1 MYRITVSAS
10 VNLSHLFWLRSLAI
24 IGQLC
29 TIAFVQFFFG
39 VKLPLPA
46 MLFVIAMEVAFNGV
60 TWLRVTQ
67 DRPESNLELF
77 GQIWVDLGALSAL
90 LFLSGGTTNPF
101 VSLYLPSL
109 AIAAAVLPWYLTA
122 WLAAFAV
129 ACYVLLGFD
138 NVPLNLDNPANL
150 FDYYRAGMWVNFM
163 VSVALI
169 VWFVARMSR
178 ALRQREAALADAQ
191 QRLLRDER
199 AVALGVQAA
208 TVAHEIGTPLS
219 SIAMLTEEL
228 RDIART
234 DKGLA
239 PYGADLELLD
249 TQITLCTS
257 ALARLRSRA
266 SSTGSR
272 QAVSEWLGPFVEQ
285 WRLRH
290 PHVKFELLGNAPAEL
305 SLDDTVA
312 VGQILTIL
320 LDNAARA
327 SRDFVTL
334 RAYPAARAG
343 YIDFEVCDAGPGIPA
358 SLRASLGATP
368 VESTQGG
375 HGVGLYLAFSS
386 AARLGGSIDLADASA
401 SAAAVGVGSAG
412 AAAEPSDGAAASGAG
427 TPDASARELPR
438 TGAVTGSARARK
450 SRGTRAVL
458 HVPVRAEARAGG
470 AVPAG
475 QSSETS
481 SEASSKA
488 RSSAAAQ
495 SSDIGRGEGP
505 GRPDAA

>member
-1 MYRITVSAS
+1 MYRITVSAR

-29 TIAFVQFFFG
+29 TIAVVQFFFG
-39 VKLPLPA
+39 VHLPLPA

-60 TWLRVTQ
+60 TWMRVEQ
-67 DRPESNLELF
+67 DRPESDLELF

-109 AIAAAVLPWYLTA
+109 AIAAAVLPWYFTG
-122 WLAAFAV
+122 WLAAFSV

-138 NVPLNLDNPANL
+138 NVPLNMDNPANL

-163 VSVALI
+163 VSVGLI
-169 VWFVARMSR
+169 VWFVARMSL
-178 ALRQREAALADAQ
+178 ALRQRDHALGDAQ

-219 SIAMLTEEL
+219 TIAMLTEEL
-228 RDIART
+228 RDMART
-234 DKGLA
+234 DKALA
-239 PYGADLELLD
+239 PYVDDLALLER
-249 TQITLCTS
+249 QISLCTS

-266 SSTGSR
+266 SSQGSR

-290 PHVKFELLGNAPAEL
+290 PHVKFEQIGDAPDDL

-327 SRDFVTL
+327 SRDYVTL
-334 RAYPAARAG
+334 RAYPATRAG
-343 YIDFEVCDAGPGIPA
+343 FIDFEVCDAGPGIPA
-358 SLRASLGATP
+358 SLRNALGAAP

-386 AARLGGSIDLADASA
+386 AARLGGLIDLTDVDSLAPAGEGPGAAD
-401 SAAAVGVGSAG
+401 GGSAG
-412 AAAEPSDGAAASGAG
+412 
-427 TPDASARELPR
+427 REHRPH
-438 TGAVTGSARARK
+438 
-450 SRGTRAVL
+450 GTRAVL
-458 HVPVRAEARAGG
+458 HVPAKSGTR
-470 AVPAG
+470 
-475 QSSETS
+475 
-481 SEASSKA
+481 
-488 RSSAAAQ
+488 AAA
-495 SSDIGRGEGP
+495 P
-505 GRPDAA
+505 GTRAQGAAAAG

>member
-1 MYRITVSAS
+1 MHRITVSAR

-29 TIAFVQFFFG
+29 TIAFVQLFIG
-39 VKLPLPA
+39 VQLPLPA

-77 GQIWVDLGALSAL
+77 GQLWVDLGALSAL

-163 VSVALI
+163 VSVCLI

-178 ALRQREAALADAQ
+178 ALRQRDTALGDAQ

-219 SIAMLTEEL
+219 TIAMLTEEL

-239 PYGADLELLD
+239 PYTADLELLD
-249 TQITLCTS
+249 KQISLCTS

-272 QAVSEWLGPFVEQ
+272 QVVSEWLGPFVEQ
-285 WRLRH
+285 WRLRQ
-290 PHVKFELLGNAPAEL
+290 PHVKFELLDNAPRDM

-327 SRDFVTL
+327 SRDFVSL
-334 RAYPAARAG
+334 RAYASTRAG
-343 YIDFEVCDAGPGIPA
+343 YVDFEVCDAGPGIPS
-358 SLRASLGATP
+358 SLRASLGAAP

-386 AARLGGSIDLADASA
+386 AARLGGSIELADVTPPGSASGEVSGA
-401 SAAAVGVGSAG
+401 DDEALQSAAAGS
-412 AAAEPSDGAAASGAG
+412 SV
-427 TPDASARELPR
+427 R
-438 TGAVTGSARARK
+438 TRK
-450 SRGTRAVL
+450 ARGTRAVL
-458 HVPVRAEARAGG
+458 RLPARQIKA
-470 AVPAG
+470 
-475 QSSETS
+475 
-481 SEASSKA
+481 SEANPAA
-488 RSSAAAQ
+488 REGAPSVGSE
-495 SSDIGRGEGP
+495 IGSGEGP
-505 GRPDAA
+505 ARPDAA

>member
-1 MYRITVSAS
+1 MHRITVSAR

-29 TIAFVQFFFG
+29 TIAFVQLFIG
-39 VKLPLPA
+39 VQLPLPA

-77 GQIWVDLGALSAL
+77 GQLWVDLGALSAL

-122 WLAAFAV
+122 WLASFAV

-163 VSVALI
+163 VSVCLI

-178 ALRQREAALADAQ
+178 ALRQRDTALGDAQ

-219 SIAMLTEEL
+219 TIAMLTEEL
-228 RDIART
+228 RDVART
-234 DKGLA
+234 DNGLA
-239 PYGADLELLD
+239 PYAADLELLD
-249 TQITLCTS
+249 KQITLCTS

-266 SSTGSR
+266 SSEGSR
-272 QAVSEWLGPFVEQ
+272 QVVSEWLGPFVEQ

-290 PHVKFELLGNAPAEL
+290 PHVKFELLDNAPDDL

-327 SRDFVTL
+327 SRDFVSL

-343 YIDFEVCDAGPGIPA
+343 YVDFEVCDAGPGIPA
-358 SLRASLGATP
+358 SLRASIGAAP
-368 VESTQGG
+368 VDSTQGG

-386 AARLGGSIDLADASA
+386 AARLGGSIELADVAQSGSGSGEGA
-401 SAAAVGVGSAG
+401 GGGAGGSGSEAPTAAAA
-412 AAAEPSDGAAASGAG
+412 
-427 TPDASARELPR
+427 
-438 TGAVTGSARARK
+438 TGGGARARK
-450 SRGTRAVL
+450 ARGTRAVL
-458 HVPVRAEARAGG
+458 R
-470 AVPAG
+470 VPAKQVATG
-475 QSSETS
+475 EANSATREAA
-481 SEASSKA
+481 ASSGLE
-488 RSSAAAQ
+488 
-495 SSDIGRGEGP
+495 IGSGEGP
-505 GRPDAA
+505 ARPDAA

>member
-1 MYRITVSAS
+1 MHRITVSAR

-29 TIAFVQFFFG
+29 TIAFVQLFIG
-39 VKLPLPA
+39 VQLPLPA

-77 GQIWVDLGALSAL
+77 GQLWVDLGALSAL

-163 VSVALI
+163 VSVCLI

-178 ALRQREAALADAQ
+178 ALRQRDTALGDAQ

-219 SIAMLTEEL
+219 TIAMLTEEL
-228 RDIART
+228 RDVART
-234 DKGLA
+234 DKGLEPYA
-239 PYGADLELLD
+239 PDLELLD
-249 TQITLCTS
+249 KQISLCTS

-266 SSTGSR
+266 SSTGAR
-272 QAVSEWLGPFVEQ
+272 QLVSEWLGPFVEQ

-290 PHVKFELLGNAPAEL
+290 PHVKFELLDNGLNDFA
-305 SLDDTVA
+305 LDDAVA

-334 RAYPAARAG
+334 RAYAAARAG
-343 YIDFEVCDAGPGIPA
+343 YVDFEVCDAGPGIPS
-358 SLRASLGATP
+358 SLRASLGAAP
-368 VESTQGG
+368 VDSTQGG

-386 AARLGGSIDLADASA
+386 AARLGGSIELNDVTPPGSA
-401 SAAAVGVGSAG
+401 SGEV
-412 AAAEPSDGAAASGAG
+412 SGADDE
-427 TPDASARELPR
+427 TS
-438 TGAVTGSARARK
+438 TGAVTGSGTRTRRP
-450 SRGTRAVL
+450 RGTRAVL
-458 HVPVRAEARAGG
+458 RLPAKQVK
-470 AVPAG
+470 AG
-475 QSSETS
+475 QANPAAAREGAAPASSE
-481 SEASSKA
+481 
-488 RSSAAAQ
+488 
-495 SSDIGRGEGP
+495 IGSGEGP
-505 GRPDAA
+505 TRSDAA

>member
-1 MYRITVSAS
+1 MHRITVSAR

-39 VKLPLPA
+39 VQLPLPA

-77 GQIWVDLGALSAL
+77 GQLWVDLGALSAL

-122 WLAAFAV
+122 WLACFAV

-249 TQITLCTS
+249 KQITLCTS

-290 PHVKFELLGNAPAEL
+290 PHVKFELLSNAPDDL
-305 SLDDTVA
+305 CLDDTVA

-334 RAYPAARAG
+334 RAYPASRAG
-343 YIDFEVCDAGPGIPA
+343 YIDFEVCDAGPGIPLA
-358 SLRASLGATP
+358 LRASLGAAP

-386 AARLGGSIDLADASA
+386 VARLGGSIDLADVSA
-401 SAAAVGVGSAG
+401 GGAVPGAGAEATPDDAAA
-412 AAAEPSDGAAASGAG
+412 PYAS
-427 TPDASARELPR
+427 TRELPV
-438 TGAVTGSARARK
+438 TGAGATTGGVRGRK
-450 SRGTRAVL
+450 PRGTRAVL
-458 HVPVRAEARAGG
+458 HVPVRA
-470 AVPAG
+470 VPAA
-475 QSSETS
+475 QSNHASSTAS
-481 SEASSKA
+481 SEAARSDAAA
-488 RSSAAAQ
+488 RSSE
-495 SSDIGRGEGP
+495 IGRGEGP